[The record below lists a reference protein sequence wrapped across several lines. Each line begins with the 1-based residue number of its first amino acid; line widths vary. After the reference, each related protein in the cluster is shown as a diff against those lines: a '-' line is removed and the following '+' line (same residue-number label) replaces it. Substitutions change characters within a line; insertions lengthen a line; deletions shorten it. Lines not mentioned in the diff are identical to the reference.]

1 LVTIAPAATT
11 PPRAISALAEAELVA
26 EALSGSEGAVREII
40 RRNNQRLFRTAR
52 AIVRSD
58 SEAEDVVQAGYV
70 QAFTHLQGFRGESRL
85 ATWLTR
91 IVLNEAFAR
100 GRRFVAAT
108 GLEAVESEQQTGAQ
122 IIQFPM
128 LHDDPDPETAMS
140 LTETRDVLEAAID
153 ALPEAFRSVF
163 VLREVEGLSTEETAT
178 NLGLKPSTVNTR
190 LFRARKLL
198 RNAIERELA
207 LPFSALFPF
216 GGTRCAAMAERVV
229 LSLAIRSAEPAGRA
243 VSHS

>member
-1 LVTIAPAATT
+1 MVMIGPVAPTSPS
-11 PPRAISALAEAELVA
+11 PPSARREAELVA
-26 EALSGSEGAVREII
+26 EALDGSESAVREII

-58 SEAEDVVQAGYV
+58 SEAEDIVQAGYV
-70 QAFTHLQGFRGESRL
+70 QAFTHLRSFRGEAKL

-91 IVLNEAFAR
+91 IVLNEAVAR
-100 GRRFVAAT
+100 NRRAVAAT

-140 LTETRDVLEAAID
+140 LVETRAVLEAAID
-153 ALPEAFRSVF
+153 GLPDAFRTVF
-163 VLREVEGLSTEETAT
+163 VLREVEGLSADETAST
-178 NLGLKPSTVNTR
+178 LGLNPSTVNTR

-198 RNAIERELA
+198 RHAIEGDRA

-216 GGTRCAAMAERVV
+216 GSARCAAMVDRVV
-229 LSLAIRSAEPAGRA
+229 SALEAVATAPPLSSLAM
-243 VSHS
+243 